1 MFTFKNFFYLSIC
14 LMIISC
20 SGKKKTDQVTT
31 PTVDEPIEWVTLE
44 GKDGNA
50 KHIVFISGDEEYRSE
65 EALSQLAKIMNVHH
79 GFKTTVLYAQDPANP
94 GIIDA
99 NYSYNIPGLDAL
111 DTADMMV
118 IFTRFRALPD
128 DQMQHIDTYLKS
140 GKPVLGI
147 RTATHA
153 FNFDADSDS
162 SFKHY
167 SNGYDGEKTEWKD
180 GFGRLV
186 LGEKWINH
194 HGHHKHQSTRGLI
207 AEGASSHPITNGIK
221 DGDIW
226 GPTDVYGVR
235 FPLPG
240 DAQAIILG
248 QVVDRDGEFD
258 ENDIFLGMKPT
269 DTGVNATNDK
279 GEDLNNPMMPI
290 AWTKSYQVP
299 GGKTGRVFTS
309 TIGSANDLLIEGT
322 RRLLVNGAFWSLDL
336 PVPAKADVSLVGD
349 YTPTVYDFRK
359 DEYWDEKQLKVV
371 SFMQ

>member
-1 MFTFKNFFYLSIC
+1 MLTLKNFFYLSIC
-14 LMIISC
+14 LTIISC
-20 SGKKKTDQVTT
+20 SGKKKTDQVITA
-31 PTVDEPIEWVTLE
+31 TVDEPIEWITLE
-44 GKDGNA
+44 GKDRNA

-65 EALSQLAKIMNVHH
+65 EALSQLAQIMNVRH
-79 GFKTTVLYAQDPANP
+79 GFKATVLYAQDPAKP
-94 GIIDA
+94 GIINA

-111 DTADMMV
+111 DTADLMV

-128 DQMQHIDTYLKS
+128 DQMQHIDTYLRS

-147 RTATHA
+147 RTATHG
-153 FNFDADSDS
+153 FNFSSDSDS
-162 SFKHY
+162 NFKHY
-167 SNGYDGEKTEWKD
+167 SNDYNGEKLEWKD

-194 HGHHKHQSTRGLI
+194 HGQHKHQSTRGLI

-221 DGDIW
+221 DGDVW

-235 FPLPG
+235 LPLPG
-240 DAQAIILG
+240 DAQPIILG

-269 DTGVNATNDK
+269 DSGTNATNDK
-279 GEDLNNPMMPI
+279 GEDLNDPMMPI

-299 GGKTGRVFTS
+299 GGQTGRVFTS
-309 TIGSANDLLIEGT
+309 TIGAANDLLIEGT
-322 RRLLVNGAFWSLDL
+322 RRLLVNGAFWALDL

-349 YTPTVYDFRK
+349 YNPTVYDFRK
-359 DEYWDEKQLKVV
+359 DEYWDQKQLKV
-371 SFMQ
+371 SDFEL